1 MFNKG
6 LGTPYFLLHMKNK
19 LFSVAIVFAA
29 LFGLCACEHDG
40 ATVNDSGIILYE
52 SVVEVGPDATTSL
65 FNYAIKEPIEGV
77 ELRVECS
84 EDWLTIDKIA
94 KSVVAFSVTQNDEED
109 REAKLNL
116 SYGEER
122 NTITIRQKGYQS
134 PLSLTIESV
143 DATSVTFSVAALD
156 ESITWIG
163 QIVGYEWFESYT
175 MEEIFDEDMSYYN
188 GMASELG
195 ISLEEYLS
203 TLLSKGSHKDI
214 RMDGLDPNSEYV
226 AYVYG
231 ILPSGEMTTRLI
243 YKVFKTEPPYE
254 GNDVS
259 YVIDVE
265 VNRAIATI
273 SITPSHPGVAYFNNL
288 ITREDFE
295 KYGNDINKAADAVIA
310 KIIEDYAAWDY
321 TLAETFEYNTDYF
334 ATQYEFEAMANT
346 EYVAFAFK
354 WNEKC
359 ERMSEVSYTW
369 FEIGDIPDSENN
381 IEVNISDVTQ
391 STFYVETTTT
401 NLDPYVIFPVK
412 AMEIAKM
419 KTDDAVFKYVL
430 NTYGTS
436 VLVDYICEGN
446 IKGTFSGLDAGTEYV
461 VLTFGYEAGKR
472 TTPIISNKVTTAEA
486 GDIDACIYNIEITN
500 IDDREAHVSIK
511 PSDYSV
517 TYYWNVFE
525 ADMDEDEIKAYIEN
539 SYNSLYYGDYWEFS
553 YYELAQGAVDSNIT
567 HLKPD
572 TDYKI
577 VIIPMNPD
585 KFEYTGTMREDG
597 EFRTNTAIIADI
609 TITAGFE
616 AYYDGDEVYAIEPE
630 YCSSWKGW
638 VVVPIS
644 VNIEGNYSHFLYT
657 MFSYVEDLENPEV
670 YSDDVIIDNLYNVG
684 AYWTPAYFRGEWD
697 KTIMIA
703 AVAFD
708 AEGNPSP
715 VYRSVH
721 TFTRDGAGDAQEFVD
736 SYVGDTTRVTLFDR
750 GSELDVTSLVIANTE
765 TPCKS
770 NVSKVSTKR
779 ILPAFAR

>member
-1 MFNKG
+1 M
-6 LGTPYFLLHMKNK
+6 NK

-40 ATVNDSGIILYE
+40 ETVNDSGIILYE
-52 SVVEVGPDATTSL
+52 SVVEVGPDATQSM

-84 EDWLTIDKIA
+84 EDWITIDKIA
-94 KSVVAFSVTQNDEED
+94 KSVVAFSVTQNDEEG

-231 ILPSGEMTTRLI
+231 ILPSGEMTTRLT

-259 YVIDVE
+259 YDIDVE
-265 VNRAIATI
+265 VNRAIATV

-359 ERMSEVSYTW
+359 ERLSEVSYEW
-369 FEIGDIPDSENN
+369 FTVGTIPPSDNELSMT
-381 IEVNISDVTQ
+381 ISDVTQ
-391 STFYVETTTT
+391 STFYVDIKTT
-401 NLDPYVIFPVK
+401 NDDPYAIIAIPSAQIANMQEDSEIF
-412 AMEIAKM
+412 
-419 KTDDAVFKYVL
+419 DFVL
-430 NTYGTS
+430 KEYGTS
-436 VLVDYICEGN
+436 FLYDYIFNGDIEGE
-446 IKGTFSGLDAGTEYV
+446 FSGMEAGTEYA
-461 VLTFGYEAGKR
+461 VLLFGYEAGVL
-472 TTPIISNKVTTAEA
+472 TTKITRENIKTLKA
-486 GDIDACIYNIEITN
+486 GAIDACKYDIVISNIE
-500 IDDREAHVSIK
+500 DREAYVTIT
-511 PSDYSV
+511 PTDYSIW
-517 TYYWNVFE
+517 YYWNVFE
-525 ADMDEDEIKAYIEN
+525 ADTTEEEVKAYIQN
-539 SYNSLYYGDYWEFS
+539 LYDKTYYGDYWEFS
-553 YYELAQGAVDSNIT
+553 YYEIARGAVSSRLSQ
-567 HLKPD
+567 LKPS
-572 TDYKI
+572 TEYKI
-577 VIIPMNPD
+577 VIYPMDPD
-585 KFEYTGTMREDG
+585 KFAYTGSMREG
-597 EFRTNTAIIADI
+597 GKFTTTEAVVADI
-609 TITAGFE
+609 TITAGFD

-638 VVVPIS
+638 VVVPMS

-670 YSDDVIIDNLYNVG
+670 YSDDIILDNLYNVG

-708 AEGNPSP
+708 AEDNPSP

-736 SYVGDTTRVTLFDR
+736 SYVGDTTRGTLFDR

>member
-1 MFNKG
+1 
-6 LGTPYFLLHMKNK
+6 MKK
-19 LFSVAIVFAA
+19 LFSVTIAFAA

-52 SVVEVGPDATTSL
+52 SVVEVGPDATTSI
-65 FNYAIKEPIEGV
+65 FNYTIKEPIEGV

-143 DATSVTFSVAALD
+143 DVTSVTFSVAALD

-231 ILPSGEMTTRLI
+231 LLPSGEMTTRLI

-259 YVIDVE
+259 YSIDVE
-265 VNRAIATI
+265 VNRAIATV

-295 KYGNDINKAADAVIA
+295 KYGNDINKAADAVIT

-334 ATQYEFEAMANT
+334 ATQYEFEALANT

-359 ERMSEVSYTW
+359 ERLSEVSYEW
-369 FEIGDIPDSENN
+369 FTVGTIPPSDNELSMT
-381 IEVNISDVTQ
+381 ISDVTQ
-391 STFYVETTTT
+391 STFYVDIKTT
-401 NLDPYVIFPVK
+401 NDDPYAIIAIPSAQIANMQEDSEIF
-412 AMEIAKM
+412 
-419 KTDDAVFKYVL
+419 DFVL
-430 NTYGTS
+430 KEYGTS
-436 VLVDYICEGN
+436 FLYDYIFNGDIEGE
-446 IKGTFSGLDAGTEYV
+446 FSGMEAGTEYA
-461 VLTFGYEAGKR
+461 VLLFGYEAGVL
-472 TTPIISNKVTTAEA
+472 TTKITRENIKTLKA
-486 GDIDACIYNIEITN
+486 GAIDACKYDIVISNIE
-500 IDDREAHVSIK
+500 DREAYVTIT
-511 PSDYSV
+511 PTDYSIW
-517 TYYWNVFE
+517 YYWNVFE
-525 ADMDEDEIKAYIEN
+525 ADTTEEEVKAYIQN
-539 SYNSLYYGDYWEFS
+539 LYNKSYYGDYWEFS
-553 YYELAQGAVDSNIT
+553 YYEIARGAVSSRLSQ
-567 HLKPD
+567 LKPS
-572 TDYKI
+572 TEYKI
-577 VIIPMNPD
+577 VIYPMDPD
-585 KFEYTGTMREDG
+585 KFAYTGSMREGGKFTTTD
-597 EFRTNTAIIADI
+597 AVVADI

-708 AEGNPSP
+708 AEGSPSP